1 MAFTQTNLTADL
13 GANDVTM
20 VVASGTTGFP
30 AAGAG
35 PASNYRV
42 KIDNEEM
49 RAISQPV
56 AGTIK
61 IAMRGDN
68 GTAAAAHDNL
78 AKVIVTAAPG
88 DFPNPSPGNQ
98 VDMPPGL
105 PIQQTIGESITFTS
119 AQVAAWGNQPRVF
132 AITKDGVAAIVLPAP
147 SKAQDGLTT
156 VWTSLTAQA
165 HTLTATGLL
174 ADGATGSPEDLATW
188 DPYIGA
194 TITLQAQNG
203 LWNVIGTANGVAVS

>member
-20 VVASGTTGFP
+20 VVASGTGFP
-30 AAGAG
+30 TAGAG
-35 PASNYRV
+35 PAANYRV

-78 AKVIVTAAPG
+78 AKVLVTAAPG

-98 VDMPPGL
+98 VDMPPAL
-105 PIQQTIGESITFTS
+105 PIQQTLGEDRTFTS
-119 AQVAAWGNQPRVF
+119 AEIAAWGNQPRNF
-132 AITKDGVAAIVLPAP
+132 AITKGSACLFTLVAP
-147 SKAQDGLTT
+147 SKAQDGLTL
-156 VWTSLTAQA
+156 VFTSDTAYA
-165 HTLTATGLL
+165 HVLTATSLI
-174 ADGATGSPEDLATW
+174 ADAVSGSPHTTGTFAAYVGATL
-188 DPYIGA
+188 
-194 TITLQAQNG
+194 TLQAQNG
-203 LWNVIGTANGVAVS
+203 LWNQVSTIGVTIT